1 MLIYLDEKIK
11 PEAEAAVHPQHKFPV
26 LIEIH
31 CTATLTGE
39 LPGLEQ

>member
-1 MLIYLDEKIK
+1 MLIYSDEKIK
-11 PEAEAAVHPQHKFPV
+11 PEAEAAVPQHKFPV